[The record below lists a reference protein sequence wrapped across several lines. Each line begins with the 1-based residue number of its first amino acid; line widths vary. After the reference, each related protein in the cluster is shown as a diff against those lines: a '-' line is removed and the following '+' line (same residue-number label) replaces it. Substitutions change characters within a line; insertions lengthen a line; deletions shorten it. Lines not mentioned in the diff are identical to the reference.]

1 MLQASLWSGLLWFL
15 HLLTSQGVA
24 SVFVPM
30 LRNKNGEGGWASN
43 FVKQSRSLVTRLCFR
58 TNRNPSC
65 KINLNNYPLPPQLCG
80 RVTSFGIVIERLNLK
95 LKQTKPSLDNLMQ
108 QALELQKC
116 QLGTLCHALQV
127 KSQSVWVVI
136 RLTWKLINKHIT
148 QNQTIEYKQNPQAT
162 LMALLASLAPQHAN
176 M

>member
-24 SVFVPM
+24 SVFMPM

-65 KINLNNYPLPPQLCG
+65 KINLNNYPLPPQLRG
-80 RVTSFGIVIERLNLK
+80 RVTSFGIVIERLKPKIKNK
-95 LKQTKPSLDNLMQ
+95 PKPSLDNLMQ
-108 QALELQKC
+108 QALEHQKC
-116 QLGTLCHALQV
+116 QLGIRNHALLV
-127 KSQSVWVVI
+127 MSRVCLGS
-136 RLTWKLINKHIT
+136 
-148 QNQTIEYKQNPQAT
+148 
-162 LMALLASLAPQHAN
+162 
-176 M
+176 